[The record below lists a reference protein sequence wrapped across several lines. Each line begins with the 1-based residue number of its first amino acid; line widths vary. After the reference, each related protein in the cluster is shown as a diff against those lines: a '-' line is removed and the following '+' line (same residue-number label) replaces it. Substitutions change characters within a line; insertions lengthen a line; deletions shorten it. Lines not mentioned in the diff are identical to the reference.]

1 MDMDL
6 LIELAVRAVKAYL
19 EKEGVVA
26 AAAPVEP
33 RKALVLTEEHCG
45 ETCSIEAY
53 GSELCKVDCALA
65 QNYDV
70 NVDDYDVVVVRNM
83 TNSNLFKIANGC
95 TDNKFLAL
103 AAEAILKGK
112 RVIMVKECVEI
123 LKYEETA
130 PKALYDNIYKNL
142 QILLDSGVELVEEEN
157 VKTALTDGIEVPK
170 AVPTTVPAE
179 APATPA
185 QVAVKEETPAPVA
198 KAESADSILVLK
210 KRVVTERDIKE
221 AAAKHYKKIQ
231 LPDNPV
237 ITYLAK
243 DTAFE
248 LGIELL

>member
-45 ETCSIEAY
+45 ETCSMEAF

-65 QNYDV
+65 QNYEV
-70 NVDDYDVVVVRNM
+70 NVDDYDVVVLRDM

-123 LKYEETA
+123 LKYAETA
-130 PKALYDNIYKNL
+130 PKALYNNIYKNL

-157 VKTALTDGIEVPK
+157 VKAALTDGIEVP
-170 AVPTTVPAE
+170 AE
-179 APATPA
+179 VPATPA
-185 QVAVKEETPAPVA
+185 PAAVKEEAPAPA
-198 KAESADSILVLK
+198 PKAESADSVLVLT
-210 KRVVTERDIKE
+210 KRVITERDIKE

-231 LPDNPV
+231 LPEKPV

>member
-1 MDMDL
+1 MEMDL

-26 AAAPVEP
+26 AVPAPVEP

-45 ETCSIEAY
+45 ETCSIENY

-65 QNYDV
+65 QNYEV
-70 NVDDYDVVVVRNM
+70 NVDDYDVVVLRSM

-123 LKYEETA
+123 LKYAETA
-130 PKALYDNIYKNL
+130 PKALYNNIYKNL
-142 QILLDSGVELVEEEN
+142 QILLDSGVELIEEDN
-157 VKTALTDGIEVPK
+157 VKTALTDGIEVPAEVP
-170 AVPTTVPAE
+170 AVP
-179 APATPA
+179 APA
-185 QVAVKEETPAPVA
+185 AVKEEAPAPA
-198 KAESADSILVLK
+198 PKAESDDSVLVLT
-210 KRVVTERDIKE
+210 KRVVTERDIK
-221 AAAKHYKKIQ
+221 AAAAQHYTKIQ
-231 LPDNPV
+231 LPEKPV

>member
-26 AAAPVEP
+26 ATAPAVEP

-45 ETCSIEAY
+45 ENCSIEAY

-65 QNYDV
+65 QNYEV
-70 NVDDYDVVVVRNM
+70 NVDDYDVVVVRSM

-123 LKYEETA
+123 LKYAETA
-130 PKALYDNIYKNL
+130 PKALYNNIYKNL

-157 VKTALTDGIEVPK
+157 VKTALTDGIEVP
-170 AVPTTVPAE
+170 AE
-179 APATPA
+179 APKTET
-185 QVAVKEETPAPVA
+185 VKVEKEEAPAPA
-198 KAESADSILVLK
+198 PKAESDDSVLVLT
-210 KRVVTERDIKE
+210 KRVITERDIK
-221 AAAKHYKKIQ
+221 AAAAQHYTKIQ
-231 LPDNPV
+231 LPEKPV

>member
-19 EKEGVVA
+19 EKDGTIAA

-45 ETCSIEAY
+45 ETCSIENY

-65 QNYDV
+65 QNYEV
-70 NVDDYDVVVVRNM
+70 NVDDYDVVVVRSM

-123 LKYEETA
+123 LKYAETA
-130 PKALYDNIYKNL
+130 PKALYNNIYKNL

-157 VKTALTDGIEVPK
+157 VKTALTDGIEVP
-170 AVPTTVPAE
+170 AEVPA
-179 APATPA
+179 
-185 QVAVKEETPAPVA
+185 TPAPVA
-198 KAESADSILVLK
+198 VEEEAPAPAPKAESDGSVLVLT
-210 KRVVTERDIKE
+210 KRVVTERDIK
-221 AAAKHYKKIQ
+221 AAAAQHYTKIQ
-231 LPDNPV
+231 LPEKPV

>member
-45 ETCSIEAY
+45 ENCSIEAY

-65 QNYDV
+65 QNYEV
-70 NVDDYDVVVVRNM
+70 NVDDYDVVVVRSM

-123 LKYEETA
+123 LKYAETA
-130 PKALYDNIYKNL
+130 PKALYNNIYKNL

-157 VKTALTDGIEVPK
+157 VKTALTDGIEVP
-170 AVPTTVPAE
+170 AE
-179 APATPA
+179 VPATPA
-185 QVAVKEETPAPVA
+185 PAAVKEEAPAPA
-198 KAESADSILVLK
+198 PKAESADSVLVLT

-231 LPDNPV
+231 LPEKPV

>member
-19 EKEGVVA
+19 EKEGVVP
-26 AAAPVEP
+26 AAAPVVEP

-45 ETCSIEAY
+45 ENCSVESY

-65 QNYDV
+65 QNYEV
-70 NVDDYDVVVVRNM
+70 NVDDYDVVVLRSM

-123 LKYEETA
+123 LKYAETA
-130 PKALYDNIYKNL
+130 PKALYNNIYKNL
-142 QILLDSGVELVEEEN
+142 QILLDSGVELAPEEN
-157 VKTALTDGIEVPK
+157 VKTALTDGIEVP
-170 AVPTTVPAE
+170 AEVPA
-179 APATPA
+179 APAPA
-185 QVAVKEETPAPVA
+185 AVKEEAPAPA
-198 KAESADSILVLK
+198 PKAETDDSVLVLT
-210 KRVVTERDIKE
+210 KRVVTERDIK
-221 AAAKHYKKIQ
+221 AAAAQHYTKIQ
-231 LPDNPV
+231 LPEKPV

>member
-19 EKEGVVA
+19 EKEGVVP

-45 ETCSIEAY
+45 ETCSIENY

-65 QNYDV
+65 QNYEV
-70 NVDDYDVVVVRNM
+70 NVDDYDVVVLRSM

-123 LKYEETA
+123 LKYAETA
-130 PKALYDNIYKNL
+130 PKALYNNIYKNL
-142 QILLDSGVELVEEEN
+142 QILLDSGVELAPEEN
-157 VKTALTDGIEVPK
+157 VKTALTDGIEVPAEVP
-170 AVPTTVPAE
+170 AVP
-179 APATPA
+179 APA
-185 QVAVKEETPAPVA
+185 AVKEEAPAPA
-198 KAESADSILVLK
+198 PKAESDDSVLVLT
-210 KRVVTERDIKE
+210 KRVVTERDIK
-221 AAAKHYKKIQ
+221 AAAAQHYTKIQ
-231 LPDNPV
+231 LPEKPV

>member
-45 ETCSIEAY
+45 ETCSMEAF

-65 QNYDV
+65 QNYEV
-70 NVDDYDVVVVRNM
+70 NVDDYDVVVLRDM

-123 LKYEETA
+123 LKYAETA
-130 PKALYDNIYKNL
+130 PKALYNNIYKNL

-157 VKTALTDGIEVPK
+157 VKTALTDGIEVP
-170 AVPTTVPAE
+170 AE
-179 APATPA
+179 VPATPA
-185 QVAVKEETPAPVA
+185 PAAVKEEAPAPA
-198 KAESADSILVLK
+198 PKAESADSVLVLT
-210 KRVVTERDIKE
+210 KRVITERDIKE

-231 LPDNPV
+231 LPEKPV

>member
-19 EKEGVVA
+19 EKEGVVP

-33 RKALVLTEEHCG
+33 RKALVLTEEHC
-45 ETCSIEAY
+45 EACSAEAY
-53 GSELCKVDCALA
+53 GCELCKVDCALA
-65 QNYDV
+65 QNYEV
-70 NVDDYDVVVVRNM
+70 NVDDYDVVVVRDM

-123 LKYEETA
+123 LKYAETA
-130 PKALYDNIYKNL
+130 PKALYNNIYKNL

-157 VKTALTDGIEVPK
+157 VKTALTDGIEVP
-170 AVPTTVPAE
+170 AE
-179 APATPA
+179 VPATPA
-185 QVAVKEETPAPVA
+185 PAAEKEEAPAPA
-198 KAESADSILVLK
+198 PKAASDDSVLVLT
-210 KRVVTERDIKE
+210 KRVVTERDIK
-221 AAAKHYKKIQ
+221 AAAAQHYTKIQ
-231 LPDNPV
+231 LPEKPV

>member
-19 EKEGVVA
+19 EKEGVVP
-26 AAAPVEP
+26 AAAPAVEP

-45 ETCSIEAY
+45 ETCSVEAY

-65 QNYDV
+65 QNYEV
-70 NVDDYDVVVVRNM
+70 NVDDYDVVVLRDM

-123 LKYEETA
+123 LKYAETA
-130 PKALYDNIYKNL
+130 PKALYNNIYKNL
-142 QILLDSGVELVEEEN
+142 QILLDSGVELVENEN
-157 VKTALTDGIEVPK
+157 VNSALTDGMEVP
-170 AVPTTVPAE
+170 A
-179 APATPA
+179 
-185 QVAVKEETPAPVA
+185 PAPVVA
-198 KAESADSILVLK
+198 ETPKAPAEKVEVEADAPAPRAESADSVLVLK
-210 KRVVTERDIKE
+210 KRVVTERDIK
-221 AAAKHYKKIQ
+221 AAAAQHYTKIQ
-231 LPDNPV
+231 LPDKPV

>member
-26 AAAPVEP
+26 AVPAPVEP

-45 ETCSIEAY
+45 ETCSIENY

-65 QNYDV
+65 QNYEV

-123 LKYEETA
+123 LKYAETA
-130 PKALYDNIYKNL
+130 PKALYNNIYKNL
-142 QILLDSGVELVEEEN
+142 QILLDSGVELAPEEN
-157 VKTALTDGIEVPK
+157 VKTALTDGIEVPAEVP
-170 AVPTTVPAE
+170 AVP
-179 APATPA
+179 APA
-185 QVAVKEETPAPVA
+185 AVKEEAPAPA
-198 KAESADSILVLK
+198 PKAESDDSVLVLT
-210 KRVVTERDIKE
+210 KRVVTERDIK
-221 AAAKHYKKIQ
+221 AAAAQHYTKIQ
-231 LPDNPV
+231 LPEKPV

>member
-26 AAAPVEP
+26 AAAPAVEP

-45 ETCSIEAY
+45 ESCSIEAY

-65 QNYDV
+65 QNYEV
-70 NVDDYDVVVVRNM
+70 NVDDYDVVVLRDM

-112 RVIMVKECVEI
+112 RVVMVKECVEI
-123 LKYEETA
+123 LKYAETA
-130 PKALYDNIYKNL
+130 PKALYNNIYKNL
-142 QILLDSGVELVEEEN
+142 QILLDSGVELVESEN
-157 VKTALTDGIEVPK
+157 VKDALTEGMEVPAPK
-170 AVPTTVPAE
+170 AEEPKAPAVKAEEE
-179 APATPA
+179 APA
-185 QVAVKEETPAPVA
+185 PAP
-198 KAESADSILVLK
+198 KAENEDSVLVLK

-221 AAAKHYKKIQ
+221 AFAKHYKKVQ
-231 LPDNPV
+231 LPDKPV

>member
-45 ETCSIEAY
+45 ETCSIENY

-65 QNYDV
+65 QNYEV
-70 NVDDYDVVVVRNM
+70 NVDDYDVVVVRSM

-123 LKYEETA
+123 LKYAETA
-130 PKALYDNIYKNL
+130 PKALYNNIYKNL

-157 VKTALTDGIEVPK
+157 VKTALTDGIEVPAEVP
-170 AVPTTVPAE
+170 AVP
-179 APATPA
+179 APA
-185 QVAVKEETPAPVA
+185 AVKEEAPAPA
-198 KAESADSILVLK
+198 PKAESDDSVLVLT
-210 KRVVTERDIKE
+210 KRVVTERDIK
-221 AAAKHYKKIQ
+221 AAAAQHYTKIQ
-231 LPDNPV
+231 LPEKPV

>member
-26 AAAPVEP
+26 APAPVEP

-45 ETCSIEAY
+45 ETCSIENY

-65 QNYDV
+65 QNYEV
-70 NVDDYDVVVVRNM
+70 NVDDYDVVVVRSM

-123 LKYEETA
+123 LKYAETA
-130 PKALYDNIYKNL
+130 PKALYNNIYKNL
-142 QILLDSGVELVEEEN
+142 QILLDSGVELGEFFATAG
-157 VKTALTDGIEVPK
+157 VKQVVLVVGVVGDVAGGD
-170 AVPTTVPAE
+170 
-179 APATPA
+179 A
-185 QVAVKEETPAPVA
+185 Q
-198 KAESADSILVLK
+198 
-210 KRVVTERDIKE
+210 
-221 AAAKHYKKIQ
+221 
-231 LPDNPV
+231 
-237 ITYLAK
+237 
-243 DTAFE
+243 
-248 LGIELL
+248 

>member
-26 AAAPVEP
+26 AVPAPVEP

-45 ETCSIEAY
+45 ETCSIENY

-65 QNYDV
+65 QNYEV
-70 NVDDYDVVVVRNM
+70 NVDDYDVVVLRSM

-123 LKYEETA
+123 LKYAETA
-130 PKALYDNIYKNL
+130 PKALYNNIYKNL
-142 QILLDSGVELVEEEN
+142 QILLDSGVELAPEEN
-157 VKTALTDGIEVPK
+157 VKTALTDGIEVPAEVP
-170 AVPTTVPAE
+170 AVP
-179 APATPA
+179 APA
-185 QVAVKEETPAPVA
+185 AVKEEAPAPA
-198 KAESADSILVLK
+198 PKAESDDSVLVLT
-210 KRVVTERDIKE
+210 KRVVTERDIK
-221 AAAKHYKKIQ
+221 AAAAQHYTKIQ
-231 LPDNPV
+231 LPEKPV

-243 DTAFE
+243 DTAFD

>member
-19 EKEGVVA
+19 EKDGTIA
-26 AAAPVEP
+26 AAAPAVEP

-45 ETCSIEAY
+45 ETCSIESY

-65 QNYDV
+65 QNYEV

-123 LKYEETA
+123 LKYAETA
-130 PKALYDNIYKNL
+130 PKALYNNIYKNL
-142 QILLDSGVELVEEEN
+142 QVLLDSGVELVEEEN
-157 VKTALTDGIEVPK
+157 VKSALTDGLEI
-170 AVPTTVPAE
+170 PAE
-179 APATPA
+179 APKAVEKP
-185 QVAVKEETPAPVA
+185 VVEVKEEAPAPA
-198 KAESADSILVLK
+198 PKAESEDSVLVLT
-210 KRVVTERDIKE
+210 KRVITERDIK
-221 AAAKHYKKIQ
+221 AAAAQHYTKIQ
-231 LPDNPV
+231 LPDKPV

-243 DTAFE
+243 DTAFD

>member
-19 EKEGVVA
+19 EKEGVAAIAVA
-26 AAAPVEP
+26 P
-33 RKALVLTEEHCG
+33 KAKTALFLSEEHC
-45 ETCSIEAY
+45 ESCSVEDY
-53 GSELCKVDCALA
+53 SSELCKVDCALA
-65 QNYDV
+65 QNYEV
-70 NVDDYDVVVVRNM
+70 NVDDYDEVIIGNM

-112 RVIMVKECVEI
+112 KVIMVKESVEI
-123 LKYEETA
+123 LKYAETA
-130 PKALYDNIYKNL
+130 PKALYNNIYKNL
-142 QILLDSGVELVEEEN
+142 QILLDSGVELIEKEN
-157 VKTALTDGIEVPK
+157 IKDALCKGIEI
-170 AVPTTVPAE
+170 PAE
-179 APATPA
+179 APKAAEPVKAPA
-185 QVAVKEETPAPVA
+185 KEESAPAPM
-198 KAESADSILVLK
+198 AEDNDSVLVLT

-221 AAAKHYKKIQ
+221 AAAKHYKKVQ
-231 LPDNPV
+231 LPEKPV